1 MGMCC
6 SSPVDDGEKE
16 WAGMGLAEKT
26 VFPLHSSPMGLQV
39 IC

>member
-1 MGMCC
+1 MGVCC
-6 SSPVDDGEKE
+6 SSQVDDGEKE

-26 VFPLHSSPMGLQV
+26 VFPSHSSPMGLQV